1 MTIKHLSIILMTLVL
16 CLFSTSAKAEDTND
30 VKIQKAIALIDNGA
44 IDTAIQLLNEV
55 VSTDANNTHG
65 LYELGLAYSLKNE
78 YDKAIEIFN
87 KLTKSE
93 ECNDQI
99 YAMLGNCYDMKG
111 DIENAM
117 KAYEK
122 GIEQFPESGFLY
134 NELGTMALRDNAH
147 PAKAYESY
155 LMGIAKS
162 PDFSPCYY
170 RAAFMAL
177 TDGYLVDGLIY
188 GEMYI
193 AMEKENGARL
203 KRIGQLM
210 NRAFY
215 DLASNKNYE
224 IVDNLHPNRIID
236 KNFYLKHFQ
245 KAISSM
251 EDGVDS
257 TDKLCEAIKVMHT
270 NILADELMND
280 NTTPYKKH
288 LRAVRESGTEDAYIR
303 LVVAASD
310 VSYLNQWAKQNG
322 MVWNQFADWINS
334 YKPDLK

>member
-1 MTIKHLSIILMTLVL
+1 MTIKHLSLILMTLVL
-16 CLFSTSAKAEDTND
+16 CLFATDAKAEDTND

-55 VSTDANNTHG
+55 VQSDSANTHG

-78 YDKAIEIFN
+78 YDKAIDIFN
-87 KLTKSE
+87 KLTTSE

-111 DIENAM
+111 DVENAM
-117 KAYEK
+117 KAYEQ
-122 GIEQFPESGFLY
+122 GIEHFPESGFLY

-188 GEMYI
+188 GEMYM

-215 DLASNKNYE
+215 DLAVNKEYE

-236 KNFYLKHFQ
+236 KNFYLKHFK
-245 KAISSM
+245 KAIQSM
-251 EDGVDS
+251 EGGVDS
-257 TDKLCEAIKVMHT
+257 TDKLCEAMKVMHT
-270 NILADELMND
+270 NILEDKMLVEANV
-280 NTTPYKKH
+280 PYKRH
-288 LRAVRESGTEDAYIR
+288 LKAVRESGAEDAYLR
-303 LVVAASD
+303 LTIAASD
-310 VSYLNQWAKQNG
+310 VSYLNKWAQENG

-334 YKPDLK
+334 YKPDMK